1 MIKFDGDMSIV
12 NKDTIELYNLYKKKA
27 VFPVVITAKPGGVNQ
42 NRPTTNSIEFYDTR
56 TETPYKVGKIW
67 FDGSDYVVESDR
79 IENEKYSNWNSSYHT
94 KSSADIKRAAK
105 NALEFIKPFTWK
117 MVANQSKN
125 AARQELSAWTH
136 APHSKINDIVR
147 HTITYKD
154 IWDVVEDALKTG
166 TKFANDKFN
175 KAIDV
180 MRDNLDECNR
190 RQAANLQPLFVC
202 IDEHGR
208 YASDFWDVPKLESEL
223 PEEIA
228 GKIGLLKLLDV
239 GSERVSETMNE
250 VGFRTDGKTFWVFVP
265 ESLLKELNAT
275 KNGDEA

>member
-1 MIKFDGDMSIV
+1 
-12 NKDTIELYNLYKKKA
+12 
-27 VFPVVITAKPGGVNQ
+27 
-42 NRPTTNSIEFYDTR
+42 
-56 TETPYKVGKIW
+56 
-67 FDGSDYVVESDR
+67 
-79 IENEKYSNWNSSYHT
+79 
-94 KSSADIKRAAK
+94 
-105 NALEFIKPFTWK
+105 
-117 MVANQSKN
+117 MVAKQSKN
-125 AARQELSAWTH
+125 AAKQELSAWTH
-136 APHSKINDIVR
+136 APHSKITDAVR
-147 HTITYKD
+147 HSISYKD

-239 GSERVSETMNE
+239 GSERFSETMNE

-275 KNGDEA
+275 KNGDET